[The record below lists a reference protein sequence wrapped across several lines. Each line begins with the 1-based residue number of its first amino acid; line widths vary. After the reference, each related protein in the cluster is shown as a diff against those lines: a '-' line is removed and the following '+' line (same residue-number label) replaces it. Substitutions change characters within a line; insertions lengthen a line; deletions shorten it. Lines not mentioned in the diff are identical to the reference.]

1 MCRAAIHEAC
11 KLVKVEMKLCLSDD
25 QLKTI
30 SAEAKKRDNGVYVLL
45 KEYGRGVDF
54 KMQKEAKVLVLVN
67 GKFELALS
75 DVQQMAG
82 RGSRAQSTPSA
93 SVLVIKHPDATDG
106 ESLM

>member
-1 MCRAAIHEAC
+1 M
-11 KLVKVEMKLCLSDD
+11 VKVEMKLCLSDD

-30 SAEAKKRDNGVYVLL
+30 SAEAKKRDNDVYVLL